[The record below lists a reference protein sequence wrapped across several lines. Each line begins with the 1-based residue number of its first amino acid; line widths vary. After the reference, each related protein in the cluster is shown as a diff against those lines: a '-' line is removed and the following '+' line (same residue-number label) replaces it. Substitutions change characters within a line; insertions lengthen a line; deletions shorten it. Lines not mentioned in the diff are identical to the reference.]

1 MEIAKVEC
9 LLRVT
14 QKGDIN
20 NLSVPKV
27 GPDALMVTEIPILRI
42 INDIDEGGEDD
53 CCVSDVRMVD
63 MVETKARAEVD
74 RLKAK
79 YGSGVVDHIYPG
91 GRGLPKTLED
101 CELPSSAL
109 AKKRAPAKK
118 PEAA

>member
-9 LLRVT
+9 LLRIT

-20 NLSVPKV
+20 NLSVPKF
-27 GPDALMVTEIPILRI
+27 GPDAVLVSEIPILRI

-53 CCVSDVRMVD
+53 CCVSEVRMVS
-63 MVETKARAEVD
+63 MEETTARAEID
-74 RLKAK
+74 RLKTK
-79 YGSGVVDHIYPG
+79 YGQGVVNHVYPG